1 MRENIAQTVLPFK
14 LEEGN
19 RDDEMTGLAGLPL
32 VYEFM
37 QRSGLRKQIRK
48 HLKLKECGWS
58 EVELIE
64 TVVML
69 VAAGGEHLED
79 VRMLSSDKALQQLL
93 GKNWKK
99 VKGDEESEESKN
111 AMGAIPSAKA
121 LERFLKR
128 FHEDNERPS
137 EGIAWVPEETEAL
150 KGLAKINSWFVGRMI
165 EQQKLK
171 GVTIENDATDVESHK
186 TGVLGMYKGG
196 CGYMPVN
203 GVIAELGL
211 VGADEF
217 RDGNVTPS
225 YDVISFFKKTLK
237 SLPSSVEHISAR
249 LDGAYYNHELIKF
262 MKKEKIEF
270 TITGKL
276 SPSIIEWIKSIPEK
290 DWKPLQRITDKGS
303 VDTDK
308 EWAEMHD

>member
-1 MRENIAQTVLPFK
+1 MRGDIAQTVLPFK

-32 VYEFM
+32 VYEFI

-58 EVELIE
+58 ESELIE
-64 TVVML
+64 TIIML
-69 VAAGGEHLED
+69 VAVGGEHLED
-79 VRMLSSDKALQQLL
+79 VRMLDSDKALQKLL
-93 GKNWKK
+93 GKRKK
-99 VKGDEESEESKN
+99 HSDLESQEAKN

-137 EGIAWVPEETEAL
+137 EGIAGVPEETEAL

-186 TGVLGMYKGG
+186 TGVLGVYKGG

-211 VGADEF
+211 VGTDEF

-290 DWKPLQRITDKGS
+290 D
-303 VDTDK
+303 
-308 EWAEMHD
+308 

>member
-111 AMGAIPSAKA
+111 AMGAIPS
-121 LERFLKR
+121 
-128 FHEDNERPS
+128 
-137 EGIAWVPEETEAL
+137 
-150 KGLAKINSWFVGRMI
+150 
-165 EQQKLK
+165 
-171 GVTIENDATDVESHK
+171 
-186 TGVLGMYKGG
+186 
-196 CGYMPVN
+196 
-203 GVIAELGL
+203 
-211 VGADEF
+211 
-217 RDGNVTPS
+217 
-225 YDVISFFKKTLK
+225 IS
-237 SLPSSVEHISAR
+237 
-249 LDGAYYNHELIKF
+249 
-262 MKKEKIEF
+262 M
-270 TITGKL
+270 
-276 SPSIIEWIKSIPEK
+276 
-290 DWKPLQRITDKGS
+290 Q
-303 VDTDK
+303 
-308 EWAEMHD
+308 

>member
-1 MRENIAQTVLPFK
+1 
-14 LEEGN
+14 
-19 RDDEMTGLAGLPL
+19 
-32 VYEFM
+32 
-37 QRSGLRKQIRK
+37 
-48 HLKLKECGWS
+48 
-58 EVELIE
+58 
-64 TVVML
+64 
-69 VAAGGEHLED
+69 
-79 VRMLSSDKALQQLL
+79 
-93 GKNWKK
+93 
-99 VKGDEESEESKN
+99 
-111 AMGAIPSAKA
+111 
-121 LERFLKR
+121 
-128 FHEDNERPS
+128 
-137 EGIAWVPEETEAL
+137 
-150 KGLAKINSWFVGRMI
+150 
-165 EQQKLK
+165 
-171 GVTIENDATDVESHK
+171 
-186 TGVLGMYKGG
+186 
-196 CGYMPVN
+196 MPVN

-290 DWKPLQRITDKGS
+290 DWKPLQRITDKGN

>member
-32 VYEFM
+32 VYEFI

-58 EVELIE
+58 ESELIE
-64 TVVML
+64 TIIML
-69 VAAGGEHLED
+69 VAVGGEHLED
-79 VRMLSSDKALQQLL
+79 VRMLDSDKALQKLL
-93 GKNWKK
+93 GKRKK
-99 VKGDEESEESKN
+99 HSDLESQEAKN

-137 EGIAWVPEETEAL
+137 EGIAWVPEETEVL

-225 YDVISFFKKTLK
+225 YDVISFFKKTLC
-237 SLPSSVEHISAR
+237 R
-249 LDGAYYNHELIKF
+249 AYKR
-262 MKKEKIEF
+262 K
-270 TITGKL
+270 TGRCIL
-276 SPSIIEWIKSIPEK
+276 
-290 DWKPLQRITDKGS
+290 
-303 VDTDK
+303 
-308 EWAEMHD
+308 